1 MTSRPL
7 SLSYR
12 SAQWLPWA
20 GLLLAALL
28 FVPLTTRT
36 TIALALVGAVVICAT
51 ARISV
56 AVPLGLGGFAAPIVA
71 LVGHDPFPA
80 RSVPLIGFVWMML
93 AVAFGFRGRVTP
105 ALRRAASTP
114 LVVSTLALFALL
126 LVRLPAST
134 DSSYGNLKLELFVI
148 GNLAVLLAGLLLGT
162 RSGDIELYLILTLA
176 IDALSGILVLRQLG
190 TVSSGASDRFGLP
203 EQNVISLGIQ
213 GAEALMVATFLL
225 VKGRRRWH
233 QLFGAAVI
241 PVSLVA
247 LLASGSRGPVLGG
260 SLGLLVLLVML
271 ARSRRAALRILVLTA
286 LVVVSFALVVQLVPS
301 GAAHRSLS
309 VVTGTRSGLASN
321 GRDQLWAAAWDTFA
335 AHPFFGSGTGSFA
348 THGRRTVCP
357 GPGCGDKYPHNVVL
371 EVAAELGFVG
381 VVLMIAVIVSAG
393 AAVLRVRG
401 LGGRRAEYAPIL
413 FALFVAATTTAM
425 LTGDI
430 SGDGGIW
437 LQGGIA
443 LGLALGAPVT
453 QPVAAD
459 QARASS

>member
-1 MTSRPL
+1 M
-7 SLSYR
+7 
-12 SAQWLPWA
+12 PWA
-20 GLLLAALL
+20 ALVLVSLLLL
-28 FVPLTTRT
+28 VPLTTRT

-80 RSVPLIGFVWMML
+80 RSVPLISFAWIML
-93 AVAFGFRGRVTP
+93 AVAFAFRRGVGSS
-105 ALRRAASTP
+105 LRRAASAP
-114 LVVSTLALFALL
+114 LVLSTLALFALL
-126 LVRLPAST
+126 LVRLPATT
-134 DSSYGNLKLELFVI
+134 DSSYGNLKLQLFVI
-148 GNLAVLLAGLLLGT
+148 GDLAVLVGGILLGR
-162 RSGDIELYLILTLA
+162 RSGDIELYLLLTLF

-190 TVSSGASDRFGLP
+190 TASSGATDRYGLP
-203 EQNVISLGIQ
+203 LQNVISLGVQ

-233 QLFGAAVI
+233 QLFAAAVI

-271 ARSRRAALRILVLTA
+271 ARSRRAALRIVALGVVVVASFVLVL
-286 LVVVSFALVVQLVPS
+286 QLVPS

-309 VVTGTRSGLASN
+309 IVTGTKSGLASN
-321 GRDQLWAAAWDTFA
+321 GRDQLWTAAWDTFS
-335 AHPFFGSGTGSFA
+335 AHPLLGVGTGSFA
-348 THGRRTVCP
+348 THGRRIVCP
-357 GPGCGDKYPHNVVL
+357 GPGCLDRYPHNVVL
-371 EVAAELGFVG
+371 EMAAELGILG
-381 VVLMIAVIVSAG
+381 AVLMIVVIVSA
-393 AAVLRVRG
+393 AVAILRVRS
-401 LGGRRAEYAPIL
+401 LGGRRAEYTPIL
-413 FALFVAATTTAM
+413 FALFVAASTTAM
-425 LTGDI
+425 LTGDV

-443 LGLALGAPVT
+443 LGIVLGAPPDRHGAV
-453 QPVAAD
+453 D